1 MLRDFFNRFRKT
13 AKPRRE
19 CPQARVAPEMPR
31 KLMKLLVSG
40 PAGGTDPAL
49 WTLLLRDPP
58 QGRYDP

>member
-1 MLRDFFNRFRKT
+1 MFRDFFNRNRK
-13 AKPRRE
+13 AAQARPQQ
-19 CPQARVAPEMPR
+19 PQATATAEVSR

-58 QGRYDP
+58 QRRHDP